1 MEITA
6 NELEYQ
12 LKQFHGSVLFYSL
25 PICDTRYTEGVQF
38 LAETA
43 NAFWLLTDSSVMGKS
58 LLHKSYFI
66 TVDFKRLTA
75 KEKEEI
81 GYDAIISYSDG
92 NGLVFTTQKY
102 HLTDFPLDEL
112 RLFFVDGTL
121 MLPNEY

>member
-1 MEITA
+1 METTT

-12 LKQFHGSVLFYSL
+12 LQQFHGSDRFYRL
-25 PICDTRYTEGVQF
+25 PICNTRYTEGIQY

-43 NAFWLLTDSSVMGKS
+43 NAFWLLTDASVMGKS

-75 KEKEEI
+75 EEKEEI
-81 GYDAIISYSDG
+81 GYDATIQYSDG

-121 MLPNEY
+121 LLPNEY